1 MEIMDSNT
9 YVLSVKMDSI
19 HLHLNAYPAI
29 LEQNALLAQMEKHA
43 QAALA
48 LIT

>member
-9 YVLSVKMDSI
+9 YVLYAKMDFI

-29 LEQNALLAQMEKHA
+29 LELNALLALMVKHA
-43 QAALA
+43 QAAPA